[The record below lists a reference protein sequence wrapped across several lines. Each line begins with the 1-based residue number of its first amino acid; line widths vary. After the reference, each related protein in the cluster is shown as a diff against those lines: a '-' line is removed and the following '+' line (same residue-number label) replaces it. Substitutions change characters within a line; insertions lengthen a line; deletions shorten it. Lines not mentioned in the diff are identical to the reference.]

1 MMDIMKHYNINET
14 RELLTSL
21 GFTQDTEDIYKYY
34 RDFTTRAT
42 VWIDI
47 LGDAWINV
55 KIDSQW
61 ITIKKIYF
69 TPEITDWRQLIMN
82 LEERADLVFDAMA

>member
-1 MMDIMKHYNINET
+1 MRHYNINET
-14 RELLTSL
+14 RELLNSL
-21 GFTQDTEDIYKYY
+21 GFVQDSGDSYKYY

-42 VWIDI
+42 VTIDI
-47 LGDAWINV
+47 MGVAWINV

-61 ITIKKIYF
+61 ITIKKLFF
-69 TPEITDWRQLIMN
+69 TPEITDWKQLILD